1 MKKRNIMGLNK
12 KALLLALPLTGA
24 LIPSVNSSADG
35 FSEFWQNLSFSGVY
49 TYLRALGSRGLDR
62 LFNFFSSLVGKI
74 VANISEG
81 GSQEEEPSSENSK
94 NQSKDQA
101 KDTLSKTHSEK
112 VSQEKTPFQTALDIL
127 KQEGGGISKSKER
140 VKSLLGEIK
149 KGLGEDISN
158 KIHLEYDE
166 DEALFKGTVDVL
178 GKKIP
183 LGFVGVEAGHS
194 VSPNFLLYEKYL
206 GPGKPTRKKH
216 DEKEMLE
223 ETINAFKKWYMA
235 VKSIFDYC
243 EKLKETEVFDVDE
256 SQKENGELTF
266 KVKKEYKVSIA
277 TYGHHGYRSPGEY
290 TIQLDKLIFGIG
302 KAKIGVYEKS
312 NVIYVM
318 YPNKVYNDENLE
330 EFEEKILKNVLNNAE
345 KIKEGEEVKIF
356 TNEES
361 DGATTSV

>member
-1 MKKRNIMGLNK
+1 MKKRNMMRLNK

-49 TYLRALGSRGLDR
+49 TYLCLLGSRGISYLSI
-62 LFNFFSSLVGKI
+62 FFSRLVGKSMP
-74 VANISEG
+74 NTLEDDP
-81 GSQEEEPSSENSK
+81 QEEEK
-94 NQSKDQA
+94 NQYPLPKSGNQNKNTSDRI
-101 KDTLSKTHSEK
+101 HSRDNLQG
-112 VSQEKTPFQTALDIL
+112 QELYQIALDELKKQGGEIL
-127 KQEGGGISKSKER
+127 RNEER
-140 VKSLLGEIK
+140 VKSLLEEIK
-149 KGLGEDISN
+149 KGLGEDIAN

-183 LGFVGVEAGHS
+183 LGFVGVEAGHG

-206 GPGKPTRKKH
+206 GPGKPTRKSH

-223 ETINAFKKWYMA
+223 ETMNAFKKWYTT
-235 VKSIFDYC
+235 VESIFDYC
-243 EKLKETEVFDVDE
+243 EKLKETKVFDVDE

-266 KVKKEYKVSIA
+266 KVKEGYKIFVS
-277 TYGHHGYRSPGEY
+277 TYGHHAYRSPGEH
-290 TIQLDKLIFGIG
+290 TIQLNKLIFDIR
-302 KAKIGVYEKS
+302 KAEIGVYEKS

-345 KIKEGEEVKIF
+345 KIKKGEEVKIF